1 MVFTMSR
8 LAVAFRNDTKGGAT
22 VETVLCIPIFVIL
35 LGLIIDTSL
44 IFARQS
50 DALRVLQDAN
60 RALSIGLVMTTDAT
74 EQAIAD
80 RLAPLSPN
88 VSVTTTLQDGVI
100 FSRAVMPASDLSN
113 FGFYPAFAGLEIT
126 VVAQHLSEG

>member
-1 MVFTMSR
+1 MVTTSLRFF
-8 LAVAFRNDTKGGAT
+8 AFWKDTRGAAT

-74 EQAIAD
+74 EQAIVD
-80 RLAPLSPN
+80 RLATLSPN
-88 VSVTTTLQDGVI
+88 VSVTTTMQDGVI
-100 FSRAVMPASDLSN
+100 FSRAVMPAGDLSN
-113 FGFYPAFAGLEIT
+113 FGFYPAFTGLEIT